1 MANRSKGRKLWYN
14 RSGCG
19 KGELVKVKNTV
30 CWIYIASVFIGTCK
44 LEQVRFFVSG
54 ENLLSW
60 HNYSGLDPEI
70 VDVRTGFDKGTNYP
84 LARKFTLG
92 LTVKF

>member
-1 MANRSKGRKLWYN
+1 M
-14 RSGCG
+14 
-19 KGELVKVKNTV
+19 
-30 CWIYIASVFIGTCK
+30 
-44 LEQVRFFVSG
+44 SG

-70 VDVRTGFDKGTNYP
+70 VDVRTGMDQGDNYP

-92 LTVKF
+92 LTIKF

>member
-1 MANRSKGRKLWYN
+1 M
-14 RSGCG
+14 
-19 KGELVKVKNTV
+19 
-30 CWIYIASVFIGTCK
+30 
-44 LEQVRFFVSG
+44 EQVRFFVSG